1 MLENHK
7 YAVVDI
13 ETTGH
18 SSANGDRIIQLAIV
32 FIENSEITSSF
43 NTFVNPQKQIPL
55 FIQDLTNIMEKDVK
69 DAPRFEEIAPKVLEM
84 LQDHIFVAHNT
95 NFDLTFLQQE
105 LKRVGLPKLV
115 CKSIDTVE
123 FAKLMF
129 PNVYSYKLQDIANE
143 LKIELESAHRADDD
157 AMATAYLLLK
167 CFDQLQTLPMKT
179 IELLHKRSFQLKS
192 NLALIFFEVL
202 TMKRKIYDPQ
212 NYLEYRGI
220 PLRSDREVLVT
231 GHGKITYPSFPEDK
245 KHLFQQGT
253 LKLEER
259 AGQFEL
265 MDKIHLALSESRE
278 IVCEAETGIGKTL
291 GYLIPA
297 VIHGIEQ
304 GKPIIISTYT
314 THLIDQLINEE
325 LPKLYDILNINLR
338 VAKLKGINHYIDLY
352 RFWEH
357 LQQDDESY
365 DETFTIMQI
374 LVWLTI
380 TEEGDLSEL
389 NVSGGGL
396 LFVDKIRR
404 TSEKMI
410 SDIKGID
417 FYERALSRSKHCD
430 ILVTNHSMII
440 ADKDRENKLLDNGC
454 ATIIDEAHQM
464 IHASISRK
472 ERIFSYTNWKY
483 ILGQFGT
490 LDTDHLLYKLSLIH
504 VSLSVR
510 IRIEKLFVNVVES
523 FDDAMSHII
532 SSIQSFPH
540 KSKSTKRTNTMEELE
555 LDKTHFIKVAKNLQT
570 FIYSTKPY
578 IGSSK
583 KKLLD
588 QQLVVIVNE
597 WEYWLRELEIK
608 VSEWDEIFLQDGEEE
623 AKWLEL
629 DNRSVPG
636 SLTIIKRPLNYQ
648 EDIKEAMAPLRANGG
663 IIWTSGTLT
672 VPSNKYFI
680 TSQLGLSP
688 SVPIHQFKVESNFY
702 NGAELLIIEDMP
714 DIQQVSQSDYI
725 ESVAEA
731 IVQTVLVTGGRC
743 FVLFTSQDM
752 LRKTVELIQ
761 ETNLLEDYM
770 LFAQGITTGSRMRL
784 LKSFQRFSK
793 SVLFGT
799 NSFWEGV
806 DVPGEA
812 LSVVIMVRLPFS
824 SPDDPLFK
832 KRAEL
837 MSKNGLNPFSSY
849 SLPEAVLRFRQGFGR
864 LIRSSADKGVFIV
877 LDRRIETKSYGVDF
891 LQAIPNI
898 PVKKVSLENIVLELE
913 NWYTNK
919 DEY

>member
-32 FIENSEITSSF
+32 FIENNKITGSF

-55 FIQDLTNIMEKDVK
+55 FIQDLTNIKEEDVK

-129 PNVYSYKLQDIANE
+129 PNIYSYKLQDIANE
-143 LKIELESAHRADDD
+143 LHIELESAHRADDD
-157 AMATAYLLLK
+157 AKATAYLLLK

-202 TMKRKIYDPQ
+202 TMKRKMYDSKD
-212 NYLEYRGI
+212 YLEYRGI
-220 PLRSDREVLVT
+220 PLQYERDEPLPTQSELV
-231 GHGKITYPSFPEDK
+231 YPSSFDEK
-245 KHLFQQGT
+245 KQLFQQGS

-259 AGQFEL
+259 TGQFEL
-265 MDKIHLALSESRE
+265 MDRIHLALSESRE

-297 VIHGIEQ
+297 AIYGIEQ

-325 LPKLYDILNINLR
+325 IPKLHDILNINLR

-374 LVWLTI
+374 LVWLTM

-410 SDIKGID
+410 NDVKGID
-417 FYERALSRSKHCD
+417 FYERALLRSKDCD

-440 ADKDRENKLLDNGC
+440 ADKDREVKLLENGC

-490 LDTDHLLYKLSLIH
+490 LDTDHLLYKLSLIN

-510 IRIEKLFVNVVES
+510 LRIEKLFVNVVES
-523 FDDAMSHII
+523 FDLAMSHII

-555 LDKTHFIKVAKNLQT
+555 LDKSYFIKVAKNLQT

-578 IGSSK
+578 VGSSK
-583 KKLLD
+583 KNLLD
-588 QQLVVIVNE
+588 PQLIVIVNE

-608 VSEWDEIFLQDGEEE
+608 VSEWDEIFLQHGEEE

-636 SLTIIKRPLNYQ
+636 SLTIIKRPLDYQ
-648 EDIKEAMAPLRANGG
+648 EDIKEAMAPLRDSGG

-680 TSQLGLSP
+680 TSQLGLSS

-837 MSKNGLNPFSSY
+837 MSRNGLNPFSSY

-877 LDRRIETKSYGVDF
+877 LDRRIETKSYGADF

-913 NWYTNK
+913 NWYTN
-919 DEY
+919 

>member
-32 FIENSEITSSF
+32 FIENNKITGSF

-55 FIQDLTNIMEKDVK
+55 FIQDLTNIKEEDVK

-129 PNVYSYKLQDIANE
+129 PNIYSYKLQDIANE
-143 LKIELESAHRADDD
+143 LHIELESAHRADDD
-157 AMATAYLLLK
+157 AKATAYLLLK

-202 TMKRKIYDPQ
+202 TMKRKMYDSKD
-212 NYLEYRGI
+212 YLEYRGI
-220 PLRSDREVLVT
+220 PLQYERDEPLPTQSELV
-231 GHGKITYPSFPEDK
+231 YPSSFDEK
-245 KHLFQQGT
+245 KQLFQQGS

-265 MDKIHLALSESRE
+265 MDRIHLALSESRE

-297 VIHGIEQ
+297 AIYGIEQ

-325 LPKLYDILNINLR
+325 IPKLHDILNINLR

-374 LVWLTI
+374 LVWLTM

-410 SDIKGID
+410 NDVKGID
-417 FYERALSRSKHCD
+417 FYERALLRSKDCD

-440 ADKDRENKLLDNGC
+440 ADKDREVKLLENGC

-490 LDTDHLLYKLSLIH
+490 LDTDHLLYKLSLIN

-510 IRIEKLFVNVVES
+510 LRIEKLFVNVVES
-523 FDDAMSHII
+523 FDLAMSHII

-555 LDKTHFIKVAKNLQT
+555 LDKSYFIKVAKNLQT

-578 IGSSK
+578 VGSSK
-583 KKLLD
+583 KNLLD
-588 QQLVVIVNE
+588 PQLIVIVNE

-636 SLTIIKRPLNYQ
+636 SLTIIKRPLDYQ
-648 EDIKEAMAPLRANGG
+648 EDIKEAMAPLRDSGG

-680 TSQLGLSP
+680 TSQLGLSS

-837 MSKNGLNPFSSY
+837 MSRNGLNPFSSY

-877 LDRRIETKSYGVDF
+877 LDRRIETKSYGADF

-913 NWYTNK
+913 NWYTN
-919 DEY
+919 

>member
-32 FIENSEITSSF
+32 FIENNRISNSF
-43 NTFVNPQKQIPL
+43 TTFVNPKKAIPL
-55 FIQDLTNIMEKDVK
+55 FIQDLTNIKDEDVK
-69 DAPRFEEIAPKVLEM
+69 DAPLFEEIAPKVLEI

-129 PNVYSYKLQDIANE
+129 PNIYSYKLQDIATE
-143 LKIELESAHRADDD
+143 LHIELESAHRADDD
-157 AMATAYLLLK
+157 ALATAHLLLK
-167 CFDQLQTLPMKT
+167 CFDQLQALPLKT
-179 IELLHKRSFQLKS
+179 VELLHKRSFQLKS
-192 NLALIFFEVL
+192 NLALIFFEVI
-202 TMKRKIYDPQ
+202 MIKRKTYMTQD
-212 NYLEYRGI
+212 YLEYRGI
-220 PLRSDREVLVT
+220 PLKDVKKEPAPEWSKLA
-231 GHGKITYPSFPEDK
+231 YPISNDEK
-245 KHLFQQGT
+245 NRLFQHGS

-259 AGQFEL
+259 PGQYKL
-265 MDKIHLALSESRE
+265 MDEIHHALIESKE

-291 GYLIPA
+291 AYLIPS
-297 VIHGIEQ
+297 VLYGIGQ
-304 GKPIIISTYT
+304 GKPIIVSTYT
-314 THLIDQLINEE
+314 THLIDQLITEE
-325 LPKLYDILNINLR
+325 IPKLYDILNIRLR
-338 VAKLKGINHYIDLY
+338 VAKLKGINHYIDVY

-357 LQQDDESY
+357 LQQEDESY
-365 DETFTIMQI
+365 DETFTIMQV

-389 NVSGGGL
+389 NVSGGGQ
-396 LFVDKIRR
+396 LFIDKIRR
-404 TSEKMI
+404 TSEKKI
-410 SDIKGID
+410 NDVKGID
-417 FYERALSRSKHCD
+417 FYERALRRSEHCD

-440 ADKDRENKLLDNGC
+440 MDTERETKLLGHGC

-490 LDTDHLLYKLSLIH
+490 LDTDHLLYKLSLLN

-510 IRIEKLFVNVVES
+510 IRIEKLFVDIVES
-523 FDDAMSHII
+523 FDHAMGYVI
-532 SSIQSFPH
+532 STIQSYPH
-540 KSKSTKRTNTMEELE
+540 KSKSTKRTYAMEDLN
-555 LDKTHFIKVAKNLQT
+555 LDKAFFIKVAKNLQT

-578 IGSSK
+578 VGSAK
-583 KKLLD
+583 KNIIDEQLLV
-588 QQLVVIVNE
+588 LVNE

-608 VSEWDEIFLQDGEEE
+608 VSEWDEIFLQDKEVE

-648 EDIKEAMAPLRANGG
+648 EDIKDAMAPLREQGG

-680 TSQLGLSP
+680 TSQLGLS
-688 SVPIHQFKVESNFY
+688 SNIPIHQFKVESNFY
-702 NGAELLIIEDMP
+702 KGAELLIIEDMP

-761 ETNLLEDYM
+761 DTNLLEDFM

-837 MSKNGLNPFSSY
+837 LTKNGQNPFSSY
-849 SLPEAVLRFRQGFGR
+849 SLPEAILRFRQGFGR

-877 LDRRIETKSYGVDF
+877 LDRRIDTKSYGSDF

-913 NWYTNK
+913 NWYTN
-919 DEY
+919 EG

>member
-1 MLENHK
+1 MENHK

-32 FIENSEITSSF
+32 FIENNKITGSF

-55 FIQDLTNIMEKDVK
+55 FIQDLTNIKEEDVK

-129 PNVYSYKLQDIANE
+129 PNIYSYKLQDIANE
-143 LKIELESAHRADDD
+143 LHIELESAHRADDD
-157 AMATAYLLLK
+157 AKATAYLLLK

-202 TMKRKIYDPQ
+202 TMKRKMYDSKD
-212 NYLEYRGI
+212 YLEYRGI
-220 PLRSDREVLVT
+220 PLQYERDEPLPTQSELV
-231 GHGKITYPSFPEDK
+231 YPSSFDEK
-245 KHLFQQGT
+245 KQLFQQGS

-259 AGQFEL
+259 TGQFEL
-265 MDKIHLALSESRE
+265 MDRIHLALSESRE

-297 VIHGIEQ
+297 AIYGIEQ

-325 LPKLYDILNINLR
+325 IPKLHDILNINLR

-374 LVWLTI
+374 LVWLTM

-410 SDIKGID
+410 NDVKGID
-417 FYERALSRSKHCD
+417 FYERALLRSKDCD

-440 ADKDRENKLLDNGC
+440 ADKDREVKLLENGC

-490 LDTDHLLYKLSLIH
+490 LDTDHLLYKLSLIN

-510 IRIEKLFVNVVES
+510 LRIEKLFVNVVES
-523 FDDAMSHII
+523 FDLAMSHII

-555 LDKTHFIKVAKNLQT
+555 LDKSYFIKVAKNLQT

-578 IGSSK
+578 VGSSK
-583 KKLLD
+583 KNLLD
-588 QQLVVIVNE
+588 PQLIVIVNE

-608 VSEWDEIFLQDGEEE
+608 VSEWDEIFLQHGEEE

-636 SLTIIKRPLNYQ
+636 SLTIIKRPLDYQ
-648 EDIKEAMAPLRANGG
+648 EDIKEAMAPLRDSGG

-680 TSQLGLSP
+680 TSQLGLSS

-837 MSKNGLNPFSSY
+837 MSRNGLNPFSSY

-877 LDRRIETKSYGVDF
+877 LDRRIETKSYGADF

-913 NWYTNK
+913 NWYTN
-919 DEY
+919 

>member
-32 FIENSEITSSF
+32 FIENNKITGSF

-55 FIQDLTNIMEKDVK
+55 FIQDLTNIKEEDVK

-129 PNVYSYKLQDIANE
+129 PNIYSYKLQDIANE
-143 LKIELESAHRADDD
+143 LHIELESAHRADDD
-157 AMATAYLLLK
+157 AKATAYLLLK
-167 CFDQLQTLPMKT
+167 CFEQLQTLPMKT

-202 TMKRKIYDPQ
+202 TMKRKMYDSKD
-212 NYLEYRGI
+212 YLEYRGI
-220 PLRSDREVLVT
+220 PLQYERDEPLPTQSELV
-231 GHGKITYPSFPEDK
+231 YPSSFDEK
-245 KHLFQQGT
+245 KQLFQQGS

-265 MDKIHLALSESRE
+265 MDRIHLALSESRE

-297 VIHGIEQ
+297 AIYGIEQ

-325 LPKLYDILNINLR
+325 IPKLHDILNINLR

-374 LVWLTI
+374 LVWLTM

-410 SDIKGID
+410 NDVKGID
-417 FYERALSRSKHCD
+417 FYERALLRSKDCD

-440 ADKDRENKLLDNGC
+440 ADKDREVKLLENGC

-490 LDTDHLLYKLSLIH
+490 LDTDHLLYKLSLIN

-510 IRIEKLFVNVVES
+510 LRIEKLFVNVVES
-523 FDDAMSHII
+523 FDLAMSHII

-555 LDKTHFIKVAKNLQT
+555 LDKSYFIKVAKNLQT

-578 IGSSK
+578 VGSSK
-583 KKLLD
+583 KNLLD
-588 QQLVVIVNE
+588 PQLIVIVNE

-608 VSEWDEIFLQDGEEE
+608 VSEWDEIFLQHGEEE

-636 SLTIIKRPLNYQ
+636 SLTIIKRPLDYQ
-648 EDIKEAMAPLRANGG
+648 EDIKEAMAPLRDSGG

-680 TSQLGLSP
+680 TSQLGLSS

-837 MSKNGLNPFSSY
+837 MSRNGLNPFSSY

-877 LDRRIETKSYGVDF
+877 LDRRIETKSYGADF

>member
-32 FIENSEITSSF
+32 FIENNKITGSF

-55 FIQDLTNIMEKDVK
+55 FIQDLTNIKEEDVK

-129 PNVYSYKLQDIANE
+129 PNIYSYKLQDIANE
-143 LKIELESAHRADDD
+143 LHIELESAHRADDD
-157 AMATAYLLLK
+157 AKATAYLLLK

-202 TMKRKIYDPQ
+202 TMKRKMYDSKD
-212 NYLEYRGI
+212 YLEYRGI
-220 PLRSDREVLVT
+220 PLQYERDEPLPTQSELV
-231 GHGKITYPSFPEDK
+231 YPSSFDEK
-245 KHLFQQGT
+245 KQLFQQGS

-259 AGQFEL
+259 TGQFEL
-265 MDKIHLALSESRE
+265 MDRIHLALSESRE

-297 VIHGIEQ
+297 AIYGIEQ

-325 LPKLYDILNINLR
+325 IPKLHDILNINLR

-374 LVWLTI
+374 LVWLTM

-410 SDIKGID
+410 NDVKGID
-417 FYERALSRSKHCD
+417 FYERALLRSKDCD

-440 ADKDRENKLLDNGC
+440 ADKDREVKLLENGC

-490 LDTDHLLYKLSLIH
+490 LDTDHLLYKLSLIN

-510 IRIEKLFVNVVES
+510 LRIEKLFVNVVES
-523 FDDAMSHII
+523 FDLAMSHII

-555 LDKTHFIKVAKNLQT
+555 LDKSYFIKVAKNLQT

-578 IGSSK
+578 VGSSK
-583 KKLLD
+583 KNLLD
-588 QQLVVIVNE
+588 PQLIVIVNE

-636 SLTIIKRPLNYQ
+636 SLTIIKRPLDYQ
-648 EDIKEAMAPLRANGG
+648 EDIKEAMAPLRDSGG

-680 TSQLGLSP
+680 TSQLGLSS

-837 MSKNGLNPFSSY
+837 MSRNGLNPFSSY

-877 LDRRIETKSYGVDF
+877 LDRRIETKSYGADF

-913 NWYTNK
+913 NWYTN
-919 DEY
+919 

>member
-32 FIENSEITSSF
+32 FIENNKITGSF

-55 FIQDLTNIMEKDVK
+55 FIQDLTNIKEEDVK

-129 PNVYSYKLQDIANE
+129 PNIYSYKLQDIANE
-143 LKIELESAHRADDD
+143 LHIELESAHRADDD
-157 AMATAYLLLK
+157 AKATAYLLLK

-202 TMKRKIYDPQ
+202 TMKRKMYDSKD
-212 NYLEYRGI
+212 YLEYRGI
-220 PLRSDREVLVT
+220 PLQYERDEPLPTQSELV
-231 GHGKITYPSFPEDK
+231 YPSSFDEK
-245 KHLFQQGT
+245 KQLFQQGS

-259 AGQFEL
+259 TGQFEL
-265 MDKIHLALSESRE
+265 MDRIHLALSESRE

-297 VIHGIEQ
+297 AIYGIEQ

-325 LPKLYDILNINLR
+325 IPKLHDILNINLR

-374 LVWLTI
+374 LVWLTM

-396 LFVDKIRR
+396 LFADKIRR

-410 SDIKGID
+410 NDVKGID
-417 FYERALSRSKHCD
+417 FYERALLRSKDCD

-440 ADKDRENKLLDNGC
+440 ADKDREVKLLENGC

-490 LDTDHLLYKLSLIH
+490 LDTDHLLYKLSLIN

-510 IRIEKLFVNVVES
+510 LRIEKLFVNVVES
-523 FDDAMSHII
+523 FDLAMSHII

-555 LDKTHFIKVAKNLQT
+555 LDKSYFIKVAKNLQT

-578 IGSSK
+578 VGSSK
-583 KKLLD
+583 KNLLD
-588 QQLVVIVNE
+588 PQLIVIVNE

-636 SLTIIKRPLNYQ
+636 SLTIIKRPLDYQ
-648 EDIKEAMAPLRANGG
+648 EDIKEAMAPLRDSGG

-680 TSQLGLSP
+680 TSQLGLSS

-837 MSKNGLNPFSSY
+837 MSRNGLNPFSSY

-877 LDRRIETKSYGVDF
+877 LDRRIETKSYGADF

-913 NWYTNK
+913 NWYTN
-919 DEY
+919 

>member
-32 FIENSEITSSF
+32 FIENNNITGSF

-55 FIQDLTNIMEKDVK
+55 FIQDLTNIKEEDVK

-129 PNVYSYKLQDIANE
+129 PNIYSYKLQDIANE
-143 LKIELESAHRADDD
+143 LHIELESAHRADDD
-157 AMATAYLLLK
+157 AKATAYLLLK
-167 CFDQLQTLPMKT
+167 CFDQLQTLPLKT

-202 TMKRKIYDPQ
+202 TMKRKTYNPED
-212 NYLEYRGI
+212 YLEYRGI
-220 PLRSDREVLVT
+220 PLNNGKTESVPFHGELSYPVSREQ
-231 GHGKITYPSFPEDK
+231 K
-245 KHLFQQGT
+245 KQLFQQGN

-297 VIHGIEQ
+297 ALYGIEQ

-314 THLIDQLINEE
+314 THLIDQLITEE

-410 SDIKGID
+410 NDVKGID
-417 FYERALSRSKHCD
+417 FYERALLRSKHCD

-440 ADKDRENKLLDNGC
+440 ADKDREIKLLENGC

-490 LDTDHLLYKLSLIH
+490 LDTDHLLYKLSLIN

-523 FDDAMSHII
+523 FDHAMSHII

-540 KSKSTKRTNTMEELE
+540 KSKSTKHTNTMEELD
-555 LDKTHFIKVAKNLQT
+555 LDKSIFTKVAKNLQT

-583 KKLLD
+583 KNLLD
-588 QQLVVIVNE
+588 NQLVVIVNE

-629 DNRSVPG
+629 DNRSIPG

-648 EDIKEAMAPLRANGG
+648 EDIKEAMAQLRDSGG

-680 TSQLGLSP
+680 TSQLGLSS
-688 SVPIHQFKVESNFY
+688 SVPIYQFKVDSNFY

-837 MSKNGLNPFSSY
+837 MTKNGLNPFSSY

>member
-32 FIENSEITSSF
+32 FIENNKITGSF

-55 FIQDLTNIMEKDVK
+55 FIQDLTNIKEEDVK

-129 PNVYSYKLQDIANE
+129 PNIYSYKLQDIANE
-143 LKIELESAHRADDD
+143 LHIELESAHRADDD
-157 AMATAYLLLK
+157 AKATAYLLLK

-202 TMKRKIYDPQ
+202 TMKRKMYDSKD
-212 NYLEYRGI
+212 YLEYRGI
-220 PLRSDREVLVT
+220 PLQYERDEPLPTQSELV
-231 GHGKITYPSFPEDK
+231 YPSSFDEK
-245 KHLFQQGT
+245 KQLFQQGS

-259 AGQFEL
+259 TGQFEL
-265 MDKIHLALSESRE
+265 MDRIHLALSESRE

-297 VIHGIEQ
+297 AIYGIEQ

-314 THLIDQLINEE
+314 TNLIDQLINEE
-325 LPKLYDILNINLR
+325 IPKLHDILNINLR

-374 LVWLTI
+374 LVWLTM

-410 SDIKGID
+410 NDVKGID
-417 FYERALSRSKHCD
+417 FYERALLRSKDCD

-440 ADKDRENKLLDNGC
+440 ADKDREVKLLENGC

-490 LDTDHLLYKLSLIH
+490 LDTDHLLYKLSLIN

-510 IRIEKLFVNVVES
+510 LRIEKLFVNVVES
-523 FDDAMSHII
+523 FDLAMSHII

-555 LDKTHFIKVAKNLQT
+555 LDKSYFIKVAKNLQT

-578 IGSSK
+578 VGSSK
-583 KKLLD
+583 KNLLD
-588 QQLVVIVNE
+588 PQLIVIVNE

-636 SLTIIKRPLNYQ
+636 SLTIIKRPLDYQ
-648 EDIKEAMAPLRANGG
+648 EDIKEAMAPLRDSGG

-680 TSQLGLSP
+680 TSQLGLSS

-837 MSKNGLNPFSSY
+837 MSRNGLNPFSSY

-877 LDRRIETKSYGVDF
+877 LDRRIETKSYGADF

-913 NWYTNK
+913 NWYTN
-919 DEY
+919 

>member
-1 MLENHK
+1 MENHK

-32 FIENSEITSSF
+32 FIENNKITGSF

-55 FIQDLTNIMEKDVK
+55 FIQDLTNIKEEDVK

-129 PNVYSYKLQDIANE
+129 PNIYSYKLQDIANE
-143 LKIELESAHRADDD
+143 LHIELESAHRADDD
-157 AMATAYLLLK
+157 AKATAYLLLK

-202 TMKRKIYDPQ
+202 TMKRKMYDSKD
-212 NYLEYRGI
+212 YLEYRGI
-220 PLRSDREVLVT
+220 PLQYERDEPLPTQSELV
-231 GHGKITYPSFPEDK
+231 YPSSFDEK
-245 KHLFQQGT
+245 KQLFQQGS

-265 MDKIHLALSESRE
+265 MDRIHLALSESRE

-297 VIHGIEQ
+297 AIYGIEQ

-325 LPKLYDILNINLR
+325 IPKLHDILNINLR

-374 LVWLTI
+374 LVWLTM

-410 SDIKGID
+410 NDVKGID
-417 FYERALSRSKHCD
+417 FYERALLRSKDCD

-440 ADKDRENKLLDNGC
+440 ADKDREVKLLENGC

-490 LDTDHLLYKLSLIH
+490 LDTDHLLYKLSLIN

-510 IRIEKLFVNVVES
+510 LRIEKLFVNVVES
-523 FDDAMSHII
+523 FDLAMSHII

-555 LDKTHFIKVAKNLQT
+555 LDKSYFIKVAKNLQT

-578 IGSSK
+578 VGSSK
-583 KKLLD
+583 KNLLD
-588 QQLVVIVNE
+588 PQLIVIVNE

-608 VSEWDEIFLQDGEEE
+608 VSEWDEIFLQHGEEE

-636 SLTIIKRPLNYQ
+636 SLTIIKRPLDYQ
-648 EDIKEAMAPLRANGG
+648 EDIKEAMAPLRDSGG

-680 TSQLGLSP
+680 TSQLGLSS

-837 MSKNGLNPFSSY
+837 MSRNGLNPFSSY

-877 LDRRIETKSYGVDF
+877 LDRRIETKSYGADF

-913 NWYTNK
+913 NWYTN
-919 DEY
+919 

>member
-32 FIENSEITSSF
+32 FIENNKITGSF
-43 NTFVNPQKQIPL
+43 NTFVNPLKPIPL
-55 FIQDLTNIMEKDVK
+55 FIQDLTNIKEEDVK

-129 PNVYSYKLQDIANE
+129 PNIYSYKLQDIANE
-143 LKIELESAHRADDD
+143 LHIELESAHRADDD
-157 AMATAYLLLK
+157 AKATAYLLLK

-202 TMKRKIYDPQ
+202 TMKRKMYDSKD
-212 NYLEYRGI
+212 YLEYRGI
-220 PLRSDREVLVT
+220 PLQYERDEPLPTQSELV
-231 GHGKITYPSFPEDK
+231 YPSSFDEK
-245 KHLFQQGT
+245 KQLFQQGS

-265 MDKIHLALSESRE
+265 MDRIHLALSESRE

-297 VIHGIEQ
+297 AIYGIEQ

-325 LPKLYDILNINLR
+325 IPKLHDILNINLR

-357 LQQDDESY
+357 LQQEDESY

-374 LVWLTI
+374 LVWLTM

-410 SDIKGID
+410 NDVKGID
-417 FYERALSRSKHCD
+417 FYERALLRSKDCD

-440 ADKDRENKLLDNGC
+440 ADKDREVKLLENGC

-490 LDTDHLLYKLSLIH
+490 LDTDHLLYKLSLIN

-510 IRIEKLFVNVVES
+510 LRIEKLFVNVVES
-523 FDDAMSHII
+523 FDLAMSHII

-555 LDKTHFIKVAKNLQT
+555 LDKSYFIKVAKNLQT

-578 IGSSK
+578 VGSSK
-583 KKLLD
+583 KNLLD
-588 QQLVVIVNE
+588 PQLIVIVNE

-636 SLTIIKRPLNYQ
+636 SLTIIKRPLDYQ
-648 EDIKEAMAPLRANGG
+648 EDIKEAMAPLRDSGG

-672 VPSNKYFI
+672 VPSNKHFI
-680 TSQLGLSP
+680 TSQLGLSS

-837 MSKNGLNPFSSY
+837 MSRNGLNPFSSY

-877 LDRRIETKSYGVDF
+877 LDRRIETKSYGADF

-913 NWYTNK
+913 NWYTN
-919 DEY
+919 

>member
-32 FIENSEITSSF
+32 FIENNKITGSF

-55 FIQDLTNIMEKDVK
+55 FIQDLTNIKEEDVK

-129 PNVYSYKLQDIANE
+129 PNIYSYKLQDIANE
-143 LKIELESAHRADDD
+143 LHIELESAHRADDD
-157 AMATAYLLLK
+157 AKATAYLLLK

-202 TMKRKIYDPQ
+202 TMKRKMYDSKD
-212 NYLEYRGI
+212 YLEYRGI
-220 PLRSDREVLVT
+220 PLQYERDEPLPTQSELV
-231 GHGKITYPSFPEDK
+231 YPSSFDEK
-245 KHLFQQGT
+245 KQLFQQGS

-265 MDKIHLALSESRE
+265 MDRIHLALSESRE

-297 VIHGIEQ
+297 AIYGIEQ

-325 LPKLYDILNINLR
+325 IPKLHDILNINLR

-374 LVWLTI
+374 LVWLTM

-410 SDIKGID
+410 NDVKGID
-417 FYERALSRSKHCD
+417 FYERALLRSKDCD

-440 ADKDRENKLLDNGC
+440 ADKDREVKLLENGC

-490 LDTDHLLYKLSLIH
+490 LDTDHLLYKLSLIN

-510 IRIEKLFVNVVES
+510 LRIEKLFVNVVES
-523 FDDAMSHII
+523 FDLAMSHII

-555 LDKTHFIKVAKNLQT
+555 LDKSYFIKVAKNLQT

-578 IGSSK
+578 VGSSK
-583 KKLLD
+583 KNLLD
-588 QQLVVIVNE
+588 PQLIVIVNE

-608 VSEWDEIFLQDGEEE
+608 VSEWDEIFLQHGEEE

-636 SLTIIKRPLNYQ
+636 SLTIIKRPLDYQ
-648 EDIKEAMAPLRANGG
+648 EDIKEAMAPLRDSGG

-680 TSQLGLSP
+680 TSQLGLSS

-837 MSKNGLNPFSSY
+837 MSRNGLNPFSSY

-877 LDRRIETKSYGVDF
+877 LDRRIETKSYGADF

-913 NWYTNK
+913 NWYTN
-919 DEY
+919 